1 MCKVNMIFINKY
13 ILYLILLN
21 TVLSTSLILFWKS
34 IFAGVQPFVWTAAAM
49 SFFFLYEVIVILIT
63 EKKRKTITP
72 RQSVNLFLGLKVG
85 KIFLSLV
92 FVTIYALAV
101 KIEVKRFVL
110 IFVLLYFIY
119 LLFDTIYLA
128 KKEKKKLSNYK
139 VIK

>member
-1 MCKVNMIFINKY
+1 
-13 ILYLILLN
+13 
-21 TVLSTSLILFWKS
+21 
-34 IFAGVQPFVWTAAAM
+34 VQPFVWTAAAM